1 MSLSKQAINEF
12 KSIYKEEFG
21 EDISD
26 RKAYEL
32 AANLLILFKII
43 YRPIPKE
50 RKKKGLKAV
59 GVSKS

>member
-1 MSLSKQAINEF
+1 MQLSKQAIREF
-12 KSIYKEEFG
+12 KSIYKEEFR

-26 RKAYEL
+26 YEAYEL
-32 AANLLILFKII
+32 AANLLRLFKII

-50 RKKKGLKAV
+50 KKKEEKKAV

>member
-32 AANLLILFKII
+32 AANLLSLFKII
-43 YRPIPKE
+43 YRPISKE
-50 RKKKGLKAV
+50 RKKKEKEAV

>member
-32 AANLLILFKII
+32 AANLLSLFKII